1 MKSQWSG
8 LIRILRTILLVH
20 LYFPSIFL
28 GVSSVIASFCSEGM
42 LQQVVKCIIGGTFH
56 NSVFLDKIDRFYD
69 SVRYFDVKKCRKWF
83 SCWILGGGVLEWLV
97 NCFTEAS
104 FLTCVNR
111 QLRGSL
117 FCNDYGQRN
126 RCKKILSKPWNGSR
140 MVEIGCQLHHW
151 KRLQENPEEN
161 WQLFYNLKQLWIS
174 SCWSHIICCK
184 KNSNSCKAC
193 YWARTS
199 CNSLST
205 ASLKAFS

>member
-56 NSVFLDKIDRFYD
+56 NSFFLDKIDRFYD

-97 NCFTEAS
+97 NCFNEAS

-126 RCKKILSKPWNGSR
+126 SCKKILSKPWNGSR

-151 KRLQENPEEN
+151 KHLQENPDEN
-161 WQLFYNLKQLWIS
+161 WEFFI
-174 SCWSHIICCK
+174 
-184 KNSNSCKAC
+184 
-193 YWARTS
+193 T
-199 CNSLST
+199 
-205 ASLKAFS
+205 